1 MADVRAGE
9 WPQEVPLELADIM
22 KEKAT
27 MMPIIRRLVALE
39 SKVCKPTAAEIC
51 YERLYNENE
60 EEMKQLQEQL
70 SSVVVD
76 ATSSSL
82 SSNLNP
88 SVCVVCFFEYSTQQ
102 GIVCSEEHF
111 TCDRVFQ

>member
-1 MADVRAGE
+1 
-9 WPQEVPLELADIM
+9 
-22 KEKAT
+22 
-27 MMPIIRRLVALE
+27 
-39 SKVCKPTAAEIC
+39 
-51 YERLYNENE
+51 
-60 EEMKQLQEQL
+60 MKQLQEQL